1 MKLSE
6 PILSAVAMKW
16 QLPDLQGLLPVLD
29 PASPE
34 ARALSDLFFWVSLV
48 CAAILLLVA
57 VLITRAVIRYRG
69 RAGDP
74 DPPAKTASY
83 KAEIAWTVAPLL
95 LLAIIFGFTLRAM
108 ALVNPDPPRDETPDV
123 IIRGH
128 QWWWEATY
136 PATGVVTANEVHI
149 PTGRMVLARIESAD
163 VVHDF
168 WAPNLARK
176 IDMIPGRE
184 NFVWLQA
191 DTAGT
196 YLGRC
201 AEYCGTQHAHMHFL
215 VVAQEDSAFQAWQ
228 ASQLER
234 PAPPSSTL
242 AMQGLSLL
250 NQKAC
255 LSCHS
260 FGGGGGDAAP
270 DLTHLASRRTIAA
283 ATLPNTPENLAR
295 WLRDPGAIKPG
306 AKMPNFQLH
315 DGEIDALVAYLSGLR

>member
-1 MKLSE
+1 MLE
-6 PILSAVAMKW
+6 PNWAAAAVVW
-16 QLPDLQGLLPVLD
+16 QLTELQGLLPVFE

-34 ARALSDLFFWVSLV
+34 ARALSELLFWVSIL
-48 CAAILLLVA
+48 CAAILLLVG
-57 VLITRAVIRYRG
+57 VLIVDAVIRYRG
-69 RAGDP
+69 REGDL

-83 KAEIAWTVAPLL
+83 KVEIAWTAAPVV
-95 LLAIIFGFTLRAM
+95 LLAIIFGFTLRTM
-108 ALVNPDPPRDETPDV
+108 GLVNPDPPRNATPEV
-123 IIRGH
+123 VIRGH

-136 PATGVVTANEVHI
+136 PASGVVTANEIHI
-149 PTGRMVLARIESAD
+149 PVGRMVLARIESAD

-168 WAPNLARK
+168 WAANLARK

-215 VVAQEDSAFQAWQ
+215 VIAQEDSTFAAWQ

-234 PAPPSSTL
+234 PAAPSGTL
-242 AMQGLSLL
+242 ATQGLAIFSE
-250 NQKAC
+250 KAC

-260 FGGGGGDAAP
+260 FGGTGGNAAP

-283 ATLPNTPENLAR
+283 ATLTNTPANLAR
-295 WLRDPGAIKPG
+295 WLRNPGAIKPG
-306 AKMPNFQLH
+306 ATMPNFQLH
-315 DGEIDALVAYLSGLR
+315 DGEIAALVAYLSGLR